1 MSREQQRDYLTYLER
16 EINGFDG
23 SPEPRE
29 RQHMAII
36 RQGLESVRKRIH
48 ENNEWW
54 ENEGRLKELESRFER
69 LVQTTTLTKH

>member
-1 MSREQQRDYLTYLER
+1 
-16 EINGFDG
+16 
-23 SPEPRE
+23 
-29 RQHMAII
+29 MAII